1 MEVVIYENAVT
12 FVHRVL
18 RDVIVP
24 GSVVIDATIGNGWDT
39 ALMARLV
46 GAEGMVYGF
55 DIQPIA
61 LEVTKK
67 RLTNVAAQVR
77 LMLIGH
83 EEMLQM
89 VDKEHQGKVKAVTFN
104 LGYLPGGDRDITT
117 QVETTKRAIEQ
128 ARRLLAPDG
137 VITIVCY
144 RHAEGQRELDSV
156 RAQLSEW
163 SQEFNTCTETIF
175 LNQAGNPPVVFVVI
189 AKI

>member
-1 MEVVIYENAVT
+1 MIYENAVT

-61 LEVTKK
+61 LEVTKT

-77 LMLIGH
+77 LMLTGH

-89 VDKEHQGKVKAVTFN
+89 VEKEHQGKVKAVTFN

-189 AKI
+189 AKV

>member
-61 LEVTKK
+61 LEVTKT

-77 LMLIGH
+77 LMLTGH

-89 VDKEHQGKVKAVTFN
+89 VEKEHQGKVKAVTFN

-117 QVETTKRAIEQ
+117 QVETTNRAIEQ

-189 AKI
+189 AKV